1 MKEFDFYEY
10 YKDDDTI
17 KIYGEDISNYFESN
31 YNIIIDSIDFDQ
43 NQNVILHTED
53 LKMSSLYLERKLL
66 DEIEHLND
74 VEVTDTE
81 IILFFDCTEIIL
93 C

>member
-1 MKEFDFYEY
+1 MKEYNFYEY
-10 YKDDDTI
+10 YKENDKI

-31 YNIIIDSIDFDQ
+31 YNIIIDSIDFDK
-43 NQNVILHTED
+43 NQNVILHIED
-53 LKMSSLYLERKLL
+53 LKMSSLYLEKKLL

-74 VEVTDTE
+74 VEVTNFN
-81 IILFFDCTEIIL
+81 IILIFDCEDIQL

>member
-1 MKEFDFYEY
+1 MREFDFYEY
-10 YKDDDTI
+10 YKDNDTI
-17 KIYGEDISNYFESN
+17 KIYGEDISNYFELN

-43 NQNVILHTED
+43 NQNVILYIED

-74 VEVTDTE
+74 AEVTDTE
-81 IILFFDCTEIIL
+81 ITLSFDCTEIIL